1 MTPGET
7 RGKKHKVSREPQSGR
22 YYFLYRPP
30 QSYGAGSYGAYNNVL
45 LPVPPVSPGVI
56 IVMIPQFCGTGP
68 FGSDIKITIAS
79 KINVEFLKSA
89 TAELEKKIENLPI
102 EARDCKSRAAV

>member
-1 MTPGET
+1 VKPGE
-7 RGKKHKVSREPQSGR
+7 RSIKLVESPKVGDTSCAA
-22 YYFLYRPP
+22 F
-30 QSYGAGSYGAYNNVL
+30 GAYHNVL
-45 LPVPPVSPGVI
+45 LPLPPVSPGVI

-79 KINVEFLKSA
+79 KINVKFLKSA